1 MNGGELCSRT
11 TSPTAI
17 VVVELAAALGSIP
30 LGARQEQSQD
40 TREVS
45 KVLRRRSLFVVVRN
59 LPIIWAELSVIHHL
73 ERVI

>member
-1 MNGGELCSRT
+1 MCSRT
-11 TSPTAI
+11 TSPMAT

-30 LGARQEQSQD
+30 LGACQEQSQD

-73 ERVI
+73 ERVV